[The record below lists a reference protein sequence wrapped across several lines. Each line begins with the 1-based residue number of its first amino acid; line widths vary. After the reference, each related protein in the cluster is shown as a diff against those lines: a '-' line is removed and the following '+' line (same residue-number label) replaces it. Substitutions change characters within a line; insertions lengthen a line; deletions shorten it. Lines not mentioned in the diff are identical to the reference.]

1 MRPLCLLINA
11 CGALQFAHIW
21 HRHGW
26 LIYLVIFNILL
37 NQSMQSDDKTL
48 AVYSYRE
55 CNIAFWVDMMK

>member
-1 MRPLCLLINA
+1 MRPLC
-11 CGALQFAHIW
+11 GALHFAHIW
-21 HRHGW
+21 HRHGR

-55 CNIAFWVDMMK
+55 CNIAFGWT

>member
-11 CGALQFAHIW
+11 CGALHFAHIW
-21 HRHGW
+21 HRHGR

-55 CNIAFWVDMMK
+55 CNIAFGWT